1 MSQKNLVIGSAGQ
14 VGAEL
19 TLALRQ
25 KYGVNNVIAG
35 INKTSLLPELNGGP
49 QAIIDVT
56 SRQGIKETIQK
67 HRINIIY
74 HLAAVLSATGE
85 KNPDL
90 AWQVNMLGLK
100 NVLDEAVANQIDR
113 LFFPSSIAVF
123 GPDTPKEKTP
133 QYTIANP
140 NTMYGITKLAGELL
154 CNYYWQ
160 KYRLDVRSLRYPGL
174 ISYKTAPGGGTTDY
188 AIAIF
193 YEALKH
199 HHYTCFL
206 NENTVLPMMYMPDA
220 IRATIELMEAPT
232 QKISIRSGYNLAAMS
247 FSVQDLVNEIKKH
260 LPDFQHSCAPDE
272 RQKIADSW
280 PKSIDD
286 SLARRDWGWQEEYNL
301 AKMTEDMLKNL
312 KTRI

>member
-1 MSQKNLVIGSAGQ
+1 MSQKILIIGSAGQ
-14 VGAEL
+14 VGVEL

-25 KYGVNNVIAG
+25 KYGIDNVVAG
-35 INKTSLLPELNGGP
+35 VNKTALLPELSDGP

-56 SRQGIKETIQK
+56 NRQSIKEAIQK
-67 HRINIIY
+67 HHINIIY

-85 KNPDL
+85 KNPEL
-90 AWQVNMLGLK
+90 AWQVNMVGLK

-113 LFFPSSIAVF
+113 LFFPSSIAIF

-133 QYTIANP
+133 QSTIANP

-160 KYRLDVRSLRYPGL
+160 KYHLDVRSLRYPGL

-193 YEALKH
+193 YEALRH
-199 HHYTCFL
+199 RHYTCFL
-206 NENTVLPMMYMPDA
+206 QENTVLPMMYMPDA
-220 IRATIELMEAPT
+220 IRATLELMKAPT
-232 QKISIRSGYNLAAMS
+232 QKISIRTSYNLAAMS
-247 FSVQDLVNEIKKH
+247 FSVQDLVKEIKKH

-286 SLARRDWGWQEEYNL
+286 LMARRDWGWREEYNL

-312 KTRI
+312 KDRI